1 MKRSLHDALR
11 TVEIPWSQHLPIR
24 GQPTPFSA
32 SFIPHASLEVFDLLI
47 DLFYL
52 LWGIRPVMMRKF
64 PGTSAVNKMADN
76 AESPGTE
83 T

>member
-1 MKRSLHDALR
+1 MKRSLHNALR

-24 GQPTPFSA
+24 GQPTLVSA
-32 SFIPHASLEVFDLLI
+32 SFIPHASLEMFNLLT

-52 LWGIRPVMMRKF
+52 LWGMRPVMMRKF
-64 PGTSAVNKMADN
+64 PGTSAVNKMVDD